1 MIELE
6 NVSAWYGDVMA
17 LNDVTVTI
25 DEPLIGLLGPN
36 GAGKSTLLAILAGLR
51 QPDTGQARLD
61 GQAPYDNPQALEQVG
76 LVPEPLAPPRWMTGR
91 RFVTGLARMS
101 GLSRDEASQRADRWL
116 TRLGLEDALDR
127 PIRTYSQG
135 MRQRAKLAQA
145 MVHHPGLLLLDEPF
159 TGLDPPGRRQMT
171 EAIRSIAEAGTQV
184 VFSSHVLA
192 EVEAVT
198 RDVVMLLSGRLAA
211 HGTVREVR
219 AQLTDVPLRVGIR
232 TPEPRTVAQALLGI
246 EGLDGLELDD
256 GLVVAEVQQG
266 TAFFRDLTRLGAE
279 LPITSFAPLDE
290 DLESVYGLLAHG
302 GSHR

>member
-1 MIELE
+1 MIELDG
-6 NVSAWYGDVMA
+6 VSAWYGDVMA
-17 LNDVTVTI
+17 LNDVTVAI

-51 QPDTGQARLD
+51 QPDTGQARIE
-61 GQAPYDNPQALEQVG
+61 GQAPYDNPQVLGQLG
-76 LVPEPLAPPRWMTGR
+76 LVPEPLAPPGWMTGR

-101 GLSRDEASQRADRWL
+101 GLDRSEASERAEHWL
-116 TRLGLEDALDR
+116 DRLGLADALDR
-127 PIRTYSQG
+127 PIRAYSQG

-145 MVHHPGLLLLDEPF
+145 MVHHPRLLLLDEPF

-171 EAIRSIAEAGTQV
+171 EAIKRIADQGTQV

-198 RDVVMLLSGRLAA
+198 RDVVMLLKGRLAA

-232 TPEPRTVAQALLGI
+232 TPEPREVARAILGI
-246 EGLDGLELDD
+246 EGLDGLELDE
-256 GLVVAEVQQG
+256 GLVVAEVRDG
-266 TAFFRDLTRLGAE
+266 TTFFRDLTRLGAQ

-302 GSHR
+302 GTQR